1 MKQLFVFFYFTLLFF
16 NILYSDTSEIY
27 KINYEKIE
35 NDNIQLKVIFLE
47 NYSGDIVKKSG
58 NNFKKVILN
67 NATTED
73 FLSKKFKN
81 SFISEINVISSV
93 TKTEFLFYSKYKI
106 KLEVKQIKSKEVMMR
121 VSKIQTND
129 SISPEGTSMFDNLPL
144 SYIMI
149 LTILIITMLII
160 FIKNQKLDL
169 KSKIPSISSNVIKTV
184 VNNAATTSSLV
195 NSQIPF
201 PSFNQPIQPKQ
212 HNFNEFHLTKISKN
226 ENLEAINIQEKYPS
240 PFNIQNRKPEHPQPH
255 RPVSKSTVQ
264 TAKNNKI
271 ITNEKEQEN
280 TRIKKMLSSKN
291 VKIIF
296 DDDLDKGN
304 VSMFQVG
311 SRKYLIYEADS
322 GELLLLDKFETI
334 RKNTKKS
341 SPQNTSLENAM
352 NNISKISKTQPSLQ
366 AETISKK
373 NFLNDKNN
381 NIEIKLPKLENI
393 AKHNKKDKKNQLNA
407 IFD

>member
-1 MKQLFVFFYFTLLFF
+1 MKQLFVLFYFTFLSL
-16 NILYSDTSEIY
+16 NILYSDISEIY

-35 NDNIQLKVIFLE
+35 DDNIQLKVIFLE

-106 KLEVKQIKSKEVMMR
+106 KLEAKQVKSKEVMMK

-129 SISPEGTSMFDNLPL
+129 SISPEGTSMFDNLPS
-144 SYIMI
+144 SYLMI
-149 LTILIITMLII
+149 LAILIVTMLII
-160 FIKNQKLDL
+160 FIKNKKLDF
-169 KSKIPSISSNVIKTV
+169 KSKIPSISSNVINTV
-184 VNNAATTSSLV
+184 VNNAATTSSPI

-201 PSFNQPIQPKQ
+201 PNFNQPIQPKQ

-226 ENLEAINIQEKYPS
+226 ENLEAINIQEEYPT
-240 PFNIQNRKPEHPQPH
+240 PFNIQNRKPEYPQPH
-255 RPVSKSTVQ
+255 RPVPQPAVQ
-264 TAKNNKI
+264 SEKDNQI

-280 TRIKKMLSSKN
+280 IKIKKMLSSKN

-296 DDDLDKGN
+296 DDD
-304 VSMFQVG
+304 
-311 SRKYLIYEADS
+311 
-322 GELLLLDKFETI
+322 
-334 RKNTKKS
+334 
-341 SPQNTSLENAM
+341 
-352 NNISKISKTQPSLQ
+352 
-366 AETISKK
+366 
-373 NFLNDKNN
+373 
-381 NIEIKLPKLENI
+381 
-393 AKHNKKDKKNQLNA
+393 
-407 IFD
+407 